1 MFSPKEVA
9 ERYVDIGIN
18 KARLKISKMF
28 VLGILAGMF
37 IACGAVASNTASS
50 VITNASAAKI
60 IAGAVFPVGLLMVLV
75 AGSELFTGNCLMII
89 PVLEKKIK
97 IRQMLKNWIT
107 VYIGNFVG
115 AVIVALI
122 AYYSGQLDLFGGA
135 LAVTTIKTA
144 AAKCSLSFGKAVL
157 LGIMCNFLVCIA
169 VWNSFA
175 ADDVAGKAVGLF
187 LPIFAFVISGF
198 EHSIANM
205 YYIPAGLLAAS
216 NSVYYAAASE
226 TVTNISNLSIENFFL
241 HNLIPVT
248 IGNIIGG
255 MILVG
260 CSYWF
265 VYLKKDKRM
274 KGKGGKTKKK

>member
-9 ERYVDIGIN
+9 EKYVGIGII
-18 KARLKISKMF
+18 KAKLRTSKMF
-28 VLGILAGMF
+28 LLGIMAGLF
-37 IACGAVASNTASS
+37 IALAAVVSNTASS
-50 VITNASAAKI
+50 VITNASAARVVS
-60 IAGAVFPVGLLMVLV
+60 GAVFPVGLLMVLL

-89 PVLEKKIK
+89 PVLEKKLK
-97 IRQMLKNWIT
+97 IREMLKNWIV
-107 VYIGNFVG
+107 VYVGNFVG

-122 AYYSGQLDLFGGA
+122 VYYSGQLDLFGGA
-135 LAVTTIKTA
+135 LAVTTIKA
-144 AAKCSLSFGKAVL
+144 AATKCSLTFGKAVL

-169 VWNSFA
+169 VWISFA
-175 ADDVAGKAVGLF
+175 ADDVAGKIAGLF
-187 LPIFAFVISGF
+187 MPIFAFVVSGF

-216 NSVYYAAASE
+216 NSDYYAAASE
-226 TVTNISNLSIENFFL
+226 TVTNIANLSVGNFFL
-241 HNLIPVT
+241 NNLIPVT

-265 VYLKKDKRM
+265 IYLKKD
-274 KGKGGKTKKK
+274 